1 MSGDAAR
8 RIARA
13 LDRRG
18 LAVPA
23 RLLLDA
29 HRPLAPLL
37 GDLGTAVAP
46 ILRVAG
52 ASDPDTL
59 SLLTDEAAVDRMM
72 DALEERNAEP
82 R

>member
-1 MSGDAAR
+1 MSRDAAT

-23 RLLLDA
+23 GLLLDA

-37 GDLGTAVAP
+37 GDLGTAIAP

-52 ASDPDTL
+52 ASNPDTL
-59 SLLTDEAAVDRMM
+59 ALMSDESAVKRII
-72 DALEERNAEP
+72 DALEERNAKP